1 VKNLHISLQIKFLL
15 SIILIIVPVLGIIFT
30 WTGIQNEKQ
39 AKEQVLTQARVLSR
53 QVILT
58 RQWITD
64 CGGVMVP
71 LESKG
76 AQNTTCFIEDKL
88 QTSRGWYQRFTPAMV
103 TRKLSQY
110 SQKQDL
116 YGFRLA
122 SLTPLN
128 PENTPNSFEQ
138 KALNSFKQQKL
149 DELFRFEKRGGKHY
163 FQYIVPLY
171 MEQGCLDCHKPKE
184 NSPNAVRGGLSIFLP
199 VDQMSLSIK
208 NNYLKLGVYGT
219 TLILMTIFTL
229 FILMHRVV
237 IKPLQE
243 LEKMTSEISQG
254 NLNARVHIHTGDEFE
269 KLGQA
274 FNHMALR
281 LSKGREFLEERIAQA
296 TRELSEANRELKTLD
311 QLKSDFLANMSHELR
326 SPLTVIRGGIDYLNR
341 KIKIEDN
348 RNYLNIIDKNLTR
361 LIHLVTDMF
370 DFTKI
375 EAKKID
381 WSFEHENLTQLIYEV
396 TEIIRPLAMEKNIQL
411 TYENPGNIIAE
422 FDLERI
428 EQVLVNLVEN
438 AIKFSD
444 QNTEIR
450 IKVRQDPES
459 VTVSIKD
466 QGIGIPE
473 KNIETIFDKF
483 STAPSG
489 RNGKTEGTG
498 LGLAICKAIVEAHG
512 GKIWAESIR
521 GVSSTFYFT
530 LFKKIPETNLYSI
543 VFDEKSSVEDDK

>member
-1 VKNLHISLQIKFLL
+1 MKNLHISLQIKFLL

>member
-1 VKNLHISLQIKFLL
+1 LKRLHISLQMKFLL

-30 WTGIQNEKQ
+30 WTGIQNEQQ

-71 LESKG
+71 LNSKG
-76 AQNTTCFIEDKL
+76 AENTTCFINDKL

-110 SQKQDL
+110 SLKQDL
-116 YGFRLA
+116 YQFRLA

-128 PENTPNSFEQ
+128 PENMPDDFEK
-138 KALNSFKQQKL
+138 KALNRFKQK
-149 DELFRFEKRGGKHY
+149 ELTETFRYDTQDGKHY
-163 FQYIVPLY
+163 FQYMVPLY
-171 MEQGCLDCHKPKE
+171 MEKGCLKCHQAKAK
-184 NSPNAVRGGLSIFLP
+184 SPNAVRGGLSVFLSM
-199 VDQMSLSIK
+199 DRMTSAIR
-208 NNYLKLGVYGT
+208 NNHVKLAIYGT
-219 TLILMTIFTL
+219 SLIVLTIFTL
-229 FILMHRVV
+229 FFLMRRVV

-243 LEKMTSEISQG
+243 MEKMTSEIGRG
-254 NLNARVHIHTGDEFE
+254 NLDARVNINTGDKFE
-269 KLGQA
+269 KLGLA

-281 LSKGREFLEERIAQA
+281 LSRGRDSFEEKIAQA
-296 TRELSEANRELKTLD
+296 TRELSEANQELKTLD

-348 RNYLNIIDKNLTR
+348 RNYLKIIDKNLTR
-361 LIHLVTDMF
+361 LIHLVSDMF

-381 WSFEHENLTQLIYEV
+381 WSFEHENLTLLIYEV
-396 TEIIRPLAMEKNIQL
+396 TEIIRPLAIEKKIEL
-411 TYENPGNIIAE
+411 IYENPGDIIVE
-422 FDLERI
+422 LDLERI
-428 EQVLVNLVEN
+428 EQVLVNLIEN

-444 QNTEIR
+444 YKTEIR
-450 IKVRQDPES
+450 INVQQDPES

-466 QGIGIPE
+466 QGVGIPE

-489 RNGKTEGTG
+489 RDAKTEGTG

-512 GKIWAESIR
+512 GKIWAESIS
-521 GVSSTFYFT
+521 GVTSTFYFT
-530 LFKKIPETNLYSI
+530 LPKKRP
-543 VFDEKSSVEDDK
+543 

>member
-1 VKNLHISLQIKFLL
+1 
-15 SIILIIVPVLGIIFT
+15 
-30 WTGIQNEKQ
+30 
-39 AKEQVLTQARVLSR
+39 
-53 QVILT
+53 
-58 RQWITD
+58 
-64 CGGVMVP
+64 
-71 LESKG
+71 
-76 AQNTTCFIEDKL
+76 
-88 QTSRGWYQRFTPAMV
+88 MV